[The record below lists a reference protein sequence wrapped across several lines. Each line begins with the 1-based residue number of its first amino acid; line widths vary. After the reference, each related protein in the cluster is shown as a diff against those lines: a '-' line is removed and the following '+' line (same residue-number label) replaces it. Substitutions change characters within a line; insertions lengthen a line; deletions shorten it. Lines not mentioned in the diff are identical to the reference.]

1 MSKVFVVLALIAVA
15 ACGAD
20 GDPLRPTAGIGI
32 GVGTNGVTTS
42 AQVGAQNSN
51 VSIGIGLN

>member
-1 MSKVFVVLALIAVA
+1 MNKVFGVLAFAALV

-32 GVGTNGVTTS
+32 GIGTGGLTTS